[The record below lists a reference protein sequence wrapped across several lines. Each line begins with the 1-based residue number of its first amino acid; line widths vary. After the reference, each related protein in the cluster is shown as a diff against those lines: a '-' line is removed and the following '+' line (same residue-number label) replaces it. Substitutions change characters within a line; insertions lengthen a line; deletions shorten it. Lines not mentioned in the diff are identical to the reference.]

1 MKRLLPWLV
10 GLALLFVVFCS
21 MYAVTQQG
29 QRSDA
34 NYPQIQIAT
43 DTAAALD
50 NGDTPVALVNGN
62 VNLKSSLAPFTL
74 IYDKKGN
81 PVMSSGILNNKVPKA
96 PLGILTAAK
105 DNDYHTVTWEP
116 QKGVRIAAVTVA
128 AKDYYVLSGRSLKEV
143 EKNEAKTL
151 QLALIGCIVSLMLF
165 GLIFVLKAVD
175 PQYPI

>member
-1 MKRLLPWLV
+1 MPWLV
-10 GLALLFVVFCS
+10 GIVLLFVVFGS
-21 MYAVTQQG
+21 IYAVTQQA
-29 QRSDA
+29 QRNDA
-34 NYPQIQIAT
+34 DYPQTQIAK
-43 DTAAALD
+43 DTAAALN

-62 VNLKSSLAPFTL
+62 VNLKSSLAPFVI

-81 PVMSSGILNNKVPKA
+81 SVMSSGILNNKVPKA

-105 DNDYHTVTWEP
+105 GNDYHTVTWEP
-116 QKGVRIAAVTVA
+116 QKDVRIAAVTVA

-143 EKNEAKTL
+143 EKNETKTL

-165 GLIFVLKAVD
+165 GLMFVLKAVD